1 MGLPAST
8 PIMRIIKRR
17 DMKQADRVIGNEGVS
32 TMVEYLMITVILVTL
47 MMITMLM
54 LNTVMLQEPS
64 DRLNYYAFTD
74 ISNGISTRIVD
85 VYMIAP
91 PYGNLA
97 TKFDIPDDVAGRS
110 YSVEIS
116 PRFIN
121 IENTTDEVIVSRDA
135 VSYHTS
141 LAGIGSTLGVVGNT
155 TGSGFNRIRYN
166 SVPNEVMQDV

>member
-1 MGLPAST
+1 MIPHHRLNSE
-8 PIMRIIKRR
+8 
-17 DMKQADRVIGNEGVS
+17 DGVS
-32 TMVEYLMITVILVTL
+32 TIVEYLMITVVLITL
-47 MMITMLM
+47 MIIMMLV

-85 VYMIAP
+85 VYMVAP
-91 PYGNLA
+91 TNGTLS

-116 PRFIN
+116 N
-121 IENTTDEVIVSRDA
+121 YKYVNAENYTDEVIVSRDA
-135 VSYHTS
+135 VNFHAS
-141 LAGIGSTLGVVGNT
+141 LAGIGSTLGIRGNT

-166 SVPNEVMQDV
+166 SVPNEVMKDD

>member
-1 MGLPAST
+1 
-8 PIMRIIKRR
+8 
-17 DMKQADRVIGNEGVS
+17 MKPEDRLIGNDGVS
-32 TMVEYLMITVILVTL
+32 TLVEYLMISAILMTL
-47 MMITMLM
+47 LIVTMLM

-91 PYGNLA
+91 SDGDLV

-110 YSVEIS
+110 YSVDIS
-116 PRFIN
+116 KRWTN
-121 IENTTDEVIVSRDA
+121 AEDNTSEVIVSRDS
-135 VSYHTS
+135 VNYHAS
-141 LAGIGSTLGVVGNT
+141 LAGIGSTLGIEGNT

-166 SVPNEVMQDV
+166 SIANEVLKND